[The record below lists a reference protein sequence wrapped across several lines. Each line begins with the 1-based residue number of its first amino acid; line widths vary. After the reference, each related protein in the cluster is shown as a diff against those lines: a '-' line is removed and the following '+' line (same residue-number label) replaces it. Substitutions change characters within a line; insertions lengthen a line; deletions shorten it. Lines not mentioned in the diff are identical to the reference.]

1 MNYLPRPDAVLLNGS
16 ENTAQ
21 TQNQSQGHRRK
32 NKNLESLTKYISM
45 QGKNHTFAPY
55 VTQIRQYDIRNAI
68 LLWLCHRCNKIPKP
82 QFIKPF
88 PLPVAELPEA
98 EAGGEGARCPGK
110 QVCFTSL
117 VTPPSVSAF
126 IQTVLEQE
134 KNEKTAKII

>member
-68 LLWLCHRCNKIPKP
+68 LLCNKIPKP

-88 PLPVAELPEA
+88 SPPEA
-98 EAGGEGARCPGK
+98 TTG
-110 QVCFTSL
+110 CFSFHM
-117 VTPPSVSAF
+117 A
-126 IQTVLEQE
+126 VLEE
-134 KNEKTAKII
+134 KKLKKLPNIV